1 MTEVELAKLDD
12 ALSVLLATA
21 HIAES
26 QKIPV
31 AIQASVGQLESVVSA
46 VGHHGG
52 TVRHVLRPLNAVAAW
67 IPIGAVA
74 IVAALEFV
82 DEIEMDRV
90 MHVA

>member
-21 HIAES
+21 HIAGS

-31 AIQASVGQLESVVSA
+31 AIQASVGQLDSVVGA
-46 VGHHGG
+46 VEENGG
-52 TVRHVLRPLNAVAAW
+52 NVRHLLRPLNSVAAW
-67 IPIGAVA
+67 IPLGAVA
-74 IVAALEFV
+74 TVAALDFV

-90 MHVA
+90 MHIA